1 MAEPMEPTDFAGF
14 PAADPFIKL
23 DQFLKLAGVVS
34 TGGQAKQL
42 ILKGQVQV
50 NGQVETRRG
59 RKLRFGDEVVVLGQL
74 WQVCWDAEADPD
86 PFPRIR
92 AVGRA
97 VPNARG

>member
-1 MAEPMEPTDFAGF
+1 MAKQIEPADSTAAP
-14 PAADPFIKL
+14 PADPFIKL

-42 ILKGQVQV
+42 ILDGQVRV

-74 WQVCWDAEADPD
+74 WQVRWDAEADPPD
-86 PFPRIR
+86 
-92 AVGRA
+92 AD
-97 VPNARG
+97 